1 MSATLKTDLGKIEY
15 NEPYIASIAGYS
27 ALECYGLVGMSQ
39 KNITEMISNLFKG
52 DNLKKG
58 VKIKT
63 DGSENVIVELYI
75 TVKYGVSLAAVAE
88 NIIDKVKS
96 KERCA
101 SRKAG
106 GTGIMY
112 TVLVDGKECH
122 LYYEFDKWFMER
134 KSA

>member
-1 MSATLKTDLGKIEY
+1 MPFLLVEILNFQG
-15 NEPYIASIAGYS
+15 SIHHIG
-27 ALECYGLVGMSQ
+27 VGSFS
-39 KNITEMISNLFKG
+39 KVYVEVT
-52 DNLKKG
+52 
-58 VKIKT
+58 VKFST
-63 DGSENVIVELYI
+63 DGVMMPVEFI
-75 TVKYGVSLAAVAE
+75 WEDGTKY
-88 NIIDKVKS
+88 IIDKVKS